1 MSFHLKKRLMLYD
14 NWLLNYQFFP
24 FYSLLSMIKTY
35 KIHKSVT
42 NCPMTSIFFLNER
55 RGKELSNGVNL
66 NIIALLV
73 LKIGRR

>member
-1 MSFHLKKRLMLYD
+1 MFFLLFLIKSF
-14 NWLLNYQFFP
+14 
-24 FYSLLSMIKTY
+24 

-42 NCPMTSIFFLNER
+42 NRRMLLIFFLNER
-55 RGKELSNGVNL
+55 REKELSNGAKL